1 MNKNQRT
8 KCDRCC
14 CKKFKSADETCWMF
28 PSVVELFLSNIY
40 YTPSKPVLRALLSH
54 RGGRRE
60 RVSSF
65 TIPPPAKTGNRLFP
79 LPSLF
84 FFEHNSNSTSG
95 LILPSFLFSL
105 PGTLPPSFF
114 FFFFFLFSFLLS
126 AGRVGWPW
134 SGGDVGEGSL
144 ALRSRRQQTQGQ
156 PLATPAPFLNLHFL
170 FRRRK
175 FIK

>member
-114 FFFFFLFSFLLS
+114 FFFFFFFLSCCQL
-126 AGRVGWPW
+126 VGW
-134 SGGDVGEGSL
+134 GGHGVVGMWAKVLLLCAAEGNKPKASP
-144 ALRSRRQQTQGQ
+144 SQ
-156 PLATPAPFLNLHFL
+156 PQPRFSTSIFF
-170 FRRRK
+170 
-175 FIK
+175 